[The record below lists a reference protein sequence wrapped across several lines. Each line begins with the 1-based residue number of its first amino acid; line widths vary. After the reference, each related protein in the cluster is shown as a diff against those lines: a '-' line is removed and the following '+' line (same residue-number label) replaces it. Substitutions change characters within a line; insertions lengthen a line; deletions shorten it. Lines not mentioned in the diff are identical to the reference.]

1 MTLDEFGVSAEY
13 RKAPSLVKDIEHY
26 EEAVG
31 SFMRAKKLYAWLDN
45 QDPDEVN
52 ASCGRPG
59 ERLEQCGYNIQ
70 SAQVRCLMGSM

>member
-31 SFMRAKKLYAWLDN
+31 AFLRAEKLYAWLDN
-45 QDPDEVN
+45 QDTDEVN
-52 ASCGRPG
+52 AKLGAPKD
-59 ERLEQCGYNIQ
+59 RLENCVDNRQR
-70 SAQVRCLMGSM
+70 SQVRCLMGSM